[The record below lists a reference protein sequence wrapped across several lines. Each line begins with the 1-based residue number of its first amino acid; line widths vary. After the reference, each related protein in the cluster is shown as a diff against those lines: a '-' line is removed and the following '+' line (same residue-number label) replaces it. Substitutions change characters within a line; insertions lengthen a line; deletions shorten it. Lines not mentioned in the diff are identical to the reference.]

1 MKNSDK
7 KKKPADDYARY
18 SSMAFQMVVII
29 GAGVWG
35 GVKVDEWL
43 NTGFPVFTLIFSLL
57 AVSFAIYYFI
67 KDLL

>member
-1 MKNSDK
+1 
-7 KKKPADDYARY
+7 
-18 SSMAFQMVVII
+18 MAFQMVVII